1 MIKAL
6 VVTDPMCSWCWGMAN
21 AVEEAAH
28 ELVDEIE
35 FDLLLGG
42 INTHATQP
50 IGDYGRRLLMK
61 IWREVAE
68 VTGQN
73 FGFRLPEEFVYN
85 SQLPCVAL
93 EAIRRRTGLAPFG
106 FLHRLQQGLFA
117 GAENINDPLL
127 LDAIAVEFG
136 WRPGELQQELTD
148 ETLHG
153 AVREQFVVSR
163 SYGTNALPAVLVE
176 EAGQRRLLLGGYA
189 DSAMLIELLRAANG
203 QQQP

>member
-85 SQLPCVAL
+85 SRLPCVAL

-153 AVREQFVVSR
+153 AVREQFAVSR